1 MNTLMNTLGLNQKPT
16 GVSLLCDLRGKVLE
30 LLCDEIG
37 LNDKILPNQ
46 LFVTA
51 FDFDSR
57 EKAANFLVELKL
69 RGVTLDWALSITV
82 EQQPTL
88 LHFSGSING
97 DTLFIVGTKIP
108 RSPEQFFN
116 ELMKI
121 NNEQAN
127 KLRGEI
133 KKQVQATHNLDN
145 RDNLDSKLYEEL
157 TQLNNELANTQR
169 ELTKKNIQLKQQ
181 RAQLEQL
188 NQEKNVFLGIV
199 AHDLKNPLSGILG
212 LAELIMETN
221 GDITTEE
228 LLEYANMIQVS
239 AKNMFLLITNLLD
252 INAIESGKINL
263 TLEVADLYPL
273 TQGIIKNYIEPAAR
287 KHITIHFEATE
298 VSHHALTDI
307 QIFKQVADNL
317 LSNAIKYSPHGKNVY
332 VRLLDTENR
341 IRCEIQDEGQGLS
354 AEEQQRLFSK
364 FTRLSAKPTGGE
376 HSTGLGLFIVKKLV
390 DAIHASV
397 KCHSE
402 VGKGANFIV
411 EFPKN

>member
-1 MNTLMNTLGLNQKPT
+1 MNTTEFNQKPT
-16 GVSLLCDLRGKVLE
+16 GVSLLCDSRGKVLE
-30 LLCDEIG
+30 VLCDEIG
-37 LNDKILPNQ
+37 LNNKILPNQ
-46 LFVTA
+46 LFITA
-51 FDFDSR
+51 FDLASR

-69 RGVTLDWALSITV
+69 RGVTLDWALSLTI
-82 EQQPTL
+82 EQHPTL
-88 LHFSGSING
+88 LHFSGGING
-97 DTLFIVGTKIP
+97 DNLFIVGTKIP
-108 RSPEQFFN
+108 GNPNQFFN

-145 RDNLDSKLYEEL
+145 RDSQLYEEL

-212 LAELIMETN
+212 LAELIMETD
-221 GDITTEE
+221 GDMTTEE
-228 LLEYANMIQVS
+228 LLEYANMIQTS

-252 INAIESGKINL
+252 VNAIESGKINF
-263 TLEVADLYPL
+263 TLETTDLYPL
-273 TQGIIKNYIEPAAR
+273 IQKIIKNYMEPAAR
-287 KHITIHFEATE
+287 KHITIHFEVTE
-298 VSHHALTDI
+298 ASYLAHTDV
-307 QIFKQVADNL
+307 QIFRQVVDNL

-332 VRLLDTENR
+332 VRLRDAENW

-354 AEEQQRLFSK
+354 IEEQQKLFSK

-390 DAIHASV
+390 DAISASV
-397 KCHSE
+397 RCCSE